1 MKTRTA
7 DKIFVTLAATML
19 LYMAVSTVRYR
30 VSNPELTQ
38 TQLFLRIPAALS
50 WP

>member
-7 DKIFVTLAATML
+7 DKIFVTVAATFL
-19 LYMAVSTVRYR
+19 LYMAVANVRYR
-30 VSNPELTQ
+30 IANPELTQ